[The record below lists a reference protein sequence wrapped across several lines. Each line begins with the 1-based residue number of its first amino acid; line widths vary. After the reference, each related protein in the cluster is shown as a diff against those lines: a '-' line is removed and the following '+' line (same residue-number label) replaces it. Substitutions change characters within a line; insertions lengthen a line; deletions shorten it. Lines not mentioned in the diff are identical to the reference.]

1 MSNKYSH
8 WGKLAPAAVVLAA
21 ILASG
26 KGDETLS
33 DQDAAQTQIVKA
45 SQLGKLLSVNTIS
58 TEKDSQTAAKETKAV
73 SETESKKHQTATK
86 SKSGDASKKRNSIK
100 KASHTRPA
108 SSSSGAAAGGGMGT
122 TQTPTTAVP
131 ADGYQDGTYTGS
143 GTGFGGQISVQVTVA
158 GGKITAVNI
167 VSASGETGS
176 YLSKAQGVV
185 SKILSA
191 QNPNVDAVSGATYS
205 SNGIISAVQNALSK
219 AGKSSS
225 GPESTTE
232 EEENLSEKEMKR
244 NLSQVLEGID
254 QGAAD
259 GYEDGTYQ
267 GSSQGFNGI
276 VTVTVSIT
284 DGKITQIISSHKDTP
299 RFFQKAWEGIQPK
312 ILENQSL
319 QGVDAVS
326 GATYSSAGI
335 IGAVNEALSKARK
348 KVEVPSQT
356 VTVPEDVPLTQP
368 EQDNPKPTAT
378 PEPTAIPTPTPAP
391 ENPEVTPGAEV
402 TPTPAILYKD
412 GNYTGQSYGYSGIV
426 TVTVT
431 VSGGRIT
438 AISQTNSDSREYFSD
453 AWESIY
459 PQILSK
465 QEAEGIDTVSG
476 ATFSS
481 EGILDAVKA
490 ALAQAK

>member
-21 ILASG
+21 MLASG
-26 KGDETLS
+26 KGGEALSGQET
-33 DQDAAQTQIVKA
+33 AQTQIVKA
-45 SQLGKLLSVNTIS
+45 SQLAIWKTVP
-58 TEKDSQTAAKETKAV
+58 V
-73 SETESKKHQTATK
+73 SETENKKSQTGTK
-86 SKSGDASKKRNSIK
+86 SKSGTANKKRNTIK

-108 SSSSGAAAGGGMGT
+108 SSSSGAAVGGGMGT

-131 ADGYQDGTYTGS
+131 SDGYQDGTYTGS

-185 SKILSA
+185 GKILSA

-225 GPESTTE
+225 GTDSTAA

-276 VTVTVSIT
+276 VTVTVTIA
-284 DGKITQIISSHKDTP
+284 DGRITQITSSHKDTP
-299 RFFQKAWEGIQPK
+299 RFFQKAWEAIRPK

-335 IGAVNEALSKARK
+335 MGAVNEALSKARK
-348 KVEVPSQT
+348 SVEVPSQPI
-356 VTVPEDVPLTQP
+356 TVPEDVPLTQP
-368 EQDNPKPTAT
+368 DQDDPEPTAVPTPTAT
-378 PEPTAIPTPTPAP
+378 PIPSETPMPTPAPEP
-391 ENPEVTPGAEV
+391 ENPEVTPGAET
-402 TPTPAILYKD
+402 TPTPSVLYKD
-412 GNYTGQSYGYSGIV
+412 GTYIGQSYGYSGIV

-438 AISQTNSDSREYFSD
+438 AINQTNSDSVEYFGD
-453 AWESIY
+453 AWESLY
-459 PQILSK
+459 PQILTK
-465 QEAEGIDTVSG
+465 QEVEGIDTVSG

-481 EGILDAVKA
+481 EGILDAVKE

>member
-1 MSNKYSH
+1 MSKKYSH
-8 WGKLAPAAVVLAA
+8 WGKLAPAAVVIAA
-21 ILASG
+21 ILVSG
-26 KGDETLS
+26 KGDEVLS
-33 DQDAAQTQIVKA
+33 GQETAQTQIVKA
-45 SQLGKLLSVNTIS
+45 SQLAIWK
-58 TEKDSQTAAKETKAV
+58 TEPV
-73 SETESKKHQTATK
+73 SETENTK
-86 SKSGDASKKRNSIK
+86 SQTGTKSRSDKTSNKRNSIK

-108 SSSSGAAAGGGMGT
+108 SSSSGAAVGGGMGT
-122 TQTPTTAVP
+122 THTPTTAVP
-131 ADGYQDGTYTGS
+131 SDGYQDGTYTGS

-167 VSASGETGS
+167 VNASGETGS
-176 YLSKAQGVV
+176 YLSKAQGVI

-205 SNGIISAVQNALSK
+205 SNGIISAVQNALSQAVK
-219 AGKSSS
+219 NSSDPDEAS
-225 GPESTTE
+225 E
-232 EEENLSEKEMKR
+232 EEEHLSEKEMKK
-244 NLSQVLEGID
+244 NLSQMLSGID
-254 QGAAD
+254 EGVAD

-276 VTVTVSIT
+276 VTVTVTIA
-284 DGKITQIISSHKDTP
+284 DGKITQITSSHKDTP

-312 ILENQSL
+312 ILANQSM

-335 IGAVNEALSKARK
+335 MGAVNEALSKARK
-348 KVEVPSQT
+348 SVEVPSQPI
-356 VTVPEDVPLTQP
+356 TVPEDVPLTQP
-368 EQDNPKPTAT
+368 DQDDPEPTAVPEPTAT
-378 PEPTAIPTPTPAP
+378 PIPSEAPIPTPNPEP
-391 ENPEVTPGAEV
+391 ENPEVTPGVEV
-402 TPTPAILYKD
+402 TPTPSILYKD
-412 GNYTGQSYGYSGIV
+412 GTYTGQSYGYSGIV

-438 AISQTNSDSREYFSD
+438 AISQTNSDSGEYFGD
-453 AWESIY
+453 AWKSIY
-459 PQILSK
+459 PQILEK

-490 ALAQAK
+490 ALVQAK

>member
-1 MSNKYSH
+1 MSKKYSH
-8 WGKLAPAAVVLAA
+8 WGKLAPAAVVIAA
-21 ILASG
+21 ILVSG
-26 KGDETLS
+26 KGDEVLS
-33 DQDAAQTQIVKA
+33 GQETAQTQIVKA
-45 SQLGKLLSVNTIS
+45 SQLAIWKR
-58 TEKDSQTAAKETKAV
+58 EPA
-73 SETESKKHQTATK
+73 SETENTK
-86 SKSGDASKKRNSIK
+86 SQTGTKSRSDKINKKRNSIK

-108 SSSSGAAAGGGMGT
+108 SSSSGAAAGDGMGS
-122 TQTPTTAVP
+122 TQTPVAAVP
-131 ADGYQDGTYTGS
+131 SDGYQDGTYTGS

-167 VSASGETGS
+167 VNASGETGS
-176 YLSKAQGVV
+176 YLSKAQGVI

-205 SNGIISAVQNALSK
+205 SNGIISAVQNALSQAVK
-219 AGKSSS
+219 NSSDPDEAS
-225 GPESTTE
+225 E
-232 EEENLSEKEMKR
+232 EEEHLSEKEMKK
-244 NLSQVLEGID
+244 NLSQMLSGID
-254 QGAAD
+254 EGVAD

-276 VTVTVSIT
+276 ITVTVTIA
-284 DGKITQIISSHKDTP
+284 DGKITQITSSHKDTP

-312 ILENQSL
+312 ILANQSM

-335 IGAVNEALSKARK
+335 MGAVDEALSKARK
-348 KVEVPSQT
+348 SVEVPSQPI
-356 VTVPEDVPLTQP
+356 TVPEDVPLTQP
-368 EQDNPKPTAT
+368 DQDDPEPTAVPEPTAT
-378 PEPTAIPTPTPAP
+378 PIPSEAPIPTPNPEP
-391 ENPEVTPGAEV
+391 ENPEVTPGVEV
-402 TPTPAILYKD
+402 TPTPSILYKD
-412 GNYTGQSYGYSGIV
+412 GTYTGQSYGYSGIV

-438 AISQTNSDSREYFSD
+438 AISQTNSDSGEYFGD

-459 PQILSK
+459 PQILAK

-481 EGILDAVKA
+481 EGILDAVKE